1 MESMTGYGQADGPT
15 SIGILSVEVRSVNH
29 RFCDIALKLPRKLS
43 YLENRVKELV
53 KSQLSRGRIDV
64 SIRLDSAER
73 NGYRLEP
80 DLELARQYVEALRA
94 LKSKLKLKGEIS
106 LDMVAQFK
114 DILVPVEEGKE
125 GEAFW
130 EEVREI
136 LQRSL
141 DVLKEMRRRE
151 GAGLVRDLRERLRY
165 IGNLAGKINNRAP
178 SVLEEYRQR
187 LEQRVRVMLS
197 GTDLDPVRL
206 SQEVA
211 FFAERSDITEET
223 VRLRSHLAQ
232 FEEMLD
238 SKEPAGRKLDFL
250 VQEIHREVNTVS
262 SKAND
267 VMISQAVVEIK
278 GELEKIREQIQNI
291 E

>member
-187 LEQRVRVMLS
+187 LEQRVRDMLN

-238 SKEPAGRKLDFL
+238 SREPAGRKLDFL